1 MGQFL
6 EMCNL
11 PGLNHKELKNPNR
24 PIDSKEKLRQ
34 PSRTSPKGKSPEPH
48 GFTSELQQA
57 LKEDRTP
64 NLLKLF
70 QKCKEEAIVP
80 HTFYEFNIP
89 YYQNLGRVTN
99 IKDNYRPIYLVN
111 NNAKYQQMKHNN
123 TLKR

>member
-1 MGQFL
+1 M
-6 EMCNL
+6 
-11 PGLNHKELKNPNR
+11 R
-24 PIDSKEKLRQ
+24 KLRQ

-80 HTFYEFNIP
+80 HTFYEFNITLLP
-89 YYQNLGRVTN
+89 KPGKSNIQKRQLGTH
-99 IKDNYRPIYLVN
+99 IFDE
-111 NNAKYQQMKHNN
+111 
-123 TLKR
+123 